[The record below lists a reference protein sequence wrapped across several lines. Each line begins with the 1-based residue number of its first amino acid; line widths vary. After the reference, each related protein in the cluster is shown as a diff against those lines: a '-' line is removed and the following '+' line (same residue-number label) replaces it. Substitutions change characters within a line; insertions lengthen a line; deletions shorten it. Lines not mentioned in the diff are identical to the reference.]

1 MKINEL
7 RNLILDNAYVVVI
20 HRIMTDTFDRIK
32 VDYATES
39 NTFREALWQLDRL
52 MCADHEVTSIVT
64 NGDGI
69 IEIAVKDY
77 TVPEIR

>member
-1 MKINEL
+1 MKINEV

-32 VDYATES
+32 VDYATET
-39 NTFREALWQLDRL
+39 NTFREALYQLDRL
-52 MCADHEVTSIVT
+52 MLADHEITSIVT
-64 NGDGI
+64 NGEGI
-69 IEIAVKDY
+69 IEVAVKDY